1 MKNKINLMLLICLIL
16 SLFGMVTTYI
26 QFQHYKKMVNEWKSY
41 SEEIEH
47 RIMTGDQKALWTY
60 FEVLFGIYNIGARN
74 LDYHFRPNTQDNPF
88 MSEDKWIAYYY
99 YYMGKYEKHPQDI
112 RDFIHEVFEYYDY
125 ENENPSL
132 DSNTAHWILPYLIFD
147 ADSNNNYNSCEDLAK
162 WFSEEYMPCI
172 KPNVEKSK
180 HYRAMADSIYSSL

>member
-1 MKNKINLMLLICLIL
+1 MRLIFATLNELVVSNGESKRLLLL
-16 SLFGMVTTYI
+16 PL
-26 QFQHYKKMVNEWKSY
+26 
-41 SEEIEH
+41 
-47 RIMTGDQKALWTY
+47 
-60 FEVLFGIYNIGARN
+60 
-74 LDYHFRPNTQDNPF
+74 RPSRQR
-88 MSEDKWIAYYY
+88 
-99 YYMGKYEKHPQDI
+99 I

-180 HYRAMADSIYSSL
+180 HYQSMADSRFSISQ